1 MQEIR
6 KKQFS
11 KATPI
16 VKAMVTEK
24 FYATALKLAKDC
36 YLKQHNTI
44 ISNYLLESAF
54 ALGEKSVIKSINFI
68 NTNGILMDTK
78 EGIEIARF
86 LKQKEHHSLA
96 LMVPLYPCIK
106 LTPFRCILKQRNLEY

>member
-54 ALGEKSVIKSINFI
+54 ALGEKSVINSINFI

-78 EGIEIARF
+78 EGIEMARF
-86 LKQKEHHSLA
+86 LIQKDHDNLA
-96 LMVPLYPCIK
+96 LMVSLSISASYLHYPD
-106 LTPFRCILKQRNLEY
+106 FY